1 MSQGSTTPSTSA
13 AAVGS
18 DAVAGDATGP
28 VVVTGGASGI
38 GLASARALAEVG
50 RAVALWDR
58 NEDLAIE
65 HAAAIATEHG
75 VAAVGVGI
83 DVTDTA
89 ALAAALATTRA
100 AIGPIGGMVHAAG
113 VVSAESFGTLTDE
126 RWDFVLDV
134 NLRAFAMLTQL
145 LADELRLSAGAAVVG
160 ISSIEGLVGHAAI
173 PAYCSSKAG
182 LIGLVRSAAAALSPV
197 RVNAVCPGYVLTPM
211 LAPSLQFEPLLQH
224 MESTSLVGRL
234 GRPEEIGTAVRFLMS
249 ADASFI
255 TGTHLVVDG
264 GTTAVR

>member
-1 MSQGSTTPSTSA
+1 M
-13 AAVGS
+13 
-18 DAVAGDATGP
+18 ATGP

-38 GLASARALAEVG
+38 GLASATSLAAVG
-50 RAVALWDR
+50 RAVALWDLDG
-58 NEDLAIE
+58 DLATE
-65 HAAAIATEHG
+65 KAAAIAAAHG
-75 VAAVGVGI
+75 VATIGIGI
-83 DVTDTA
+83 DVTDSA
-89 ALAAALATTRA
+89 ALADALAATRA
-100 AIGPIGGMVHAAG
+100 AVGPVGGMVHAAG
-113 VVSAESFGTLTDE
+113 VVSTESFGTLTDD

-145 LADELRLSAGAAVVG
+145 LADELRASPGAAVVG
-160 ISSIEGLVGHAAI
+160 ISSIEGLVGHPAI

-182 LIGLVRSAAAALSPV
+182 LIGLVRSAAAALTPV

-211 LAPSLQFEPLLQH
+211 LAPSLQYEPLLQH

-234 GRPEEIGTAVRFLMS
+234 GRPDEIGAAVRFLMS

-264 GTTAVR
+264 GTTSVR